1 MQDGF
6 AWKIVKCILSSE
18 FRLNTFLGFELK
30 ISGDADSLPFIAE
43 LHSSRWY
50 ELLYSQLPECEN
62 RIEKSEI
69 LTKLW

>member
-1 MQDGF
+1 MQEGF
-6 AWKIVKCILSSE
+6 AWKIVKFIISSE
-18 FRLNTFLGFELK
+18 FRLSMFVGFELK
-30 ISGDADSLPFIAE
+30 INGDANNLFFIPE

-69 LTKLW
+69 LTKL